1 MLWTLIERD
10 TIWLV
15 CSGEEEIDG
24 LAILRSR
31 RGPKSDTGRFT
42 REDLRERK

>member
-10 TIWLV
+10 KIWLV
-15 CSGEEEIDG
+15 GIGEEENDR